1 MGWLSQ
7 RATTIVDAFTLRRV
21 IALPIV
27 IAVVTAVVHGSAA
40 LSQFFFHQEGR
51 MLLGLPSWA
60 FGVLAGL
67 LLVLY
72 FVLEQATRLRLESL
86 PKLKV
91 SFDAERGCLVVC
103 PVQYFRQEP
112 GTYDN
117 TPRTVLARET
127 KSIFTKIRADAVSI
141 SKVRG
146 CVAYI
151 TAIESEKQLTDQFE
165 RHPIHD
171 PIPLASQEI
180 DIPSKVPWFWDFM
193 TISLEPGSTPQFPVP
208 VKLNTYDAVKK
219 QGIYR
224 FTIQVVGEG
233 VTSEQ
238 RIEMDWFGDPAKLEF
253 RAA

>member
-7 RATTIVDAFTLRRV
+7 RAATIVDAFTLRRV

-67 LLVLY
+67 LLML
-72 FVLEQATRLRLESL
+72 FFLLEQATRLRLEIQ

-91 SFDAERGCLVVC
+91 SFDAERGCLVIS
-103 PVQYFRQEP
+103 PVQHFRQEP
-112 GTYDN
+112 GTYND

-127 KSIFTKIRADAVSI
+127 KSIFARVRADTTSI

-151 TAIESEKQLTDQFE
+151 TAIESKKQPTDPFQ

-171 PIPLASQEI
+171 PIPLALQEA
-180 DIPSKVPWFWDFM
+180 DIPSKVPWFWDFI
-193 TISLEPGSTPQFPVP
+193 TISLEPGSAPQFPVP
-208 VKLNTYDAVKK
+208 VKLTLYDAVKE
-219 QGIYR
+219 QGTYR
-224 FTIQVVGEG
+224 FTIQVIGEG

-238 RIEMDWFGDPAKLEF
+238 RVEMDWFGDPAKIAF
-253 RAA
+253 RAI